1 MTGSPPIYHPGNA
14 ERDAADARRAR
25 GVAQA
30 LDCAADRLCVVESEK
45 TELIA
50 ALRTL
55 SGCGH
60 NALLAHIGR
69 LLR

>member
-1 MTGSPPIYHPGNA
+1 MTEPLYRPGNP

-25 GVAQA
+25 MVSEA
-30 LDCAADRLCVVESEK
+30 LDCAADRLNVVEPDN
-45 TELIA
+45 TDLIA

-60 NALLAHIGR
+60 HALLAHIGR